1 MTVKE
6 LCREE
11 RMLVGVFSVTFCM
24 FIHRLFDV
32 IGNVENFMFNVVLHL
47 FGDVRMTIVQTSIP
61 NELHKKLVEISKSEK
76 RSIKEIVR
84 EAIEDWLI
92 WNEGTVEDPFLN
104 LKPVD
109 FGVKTNVE
117 EIEKVLYGRSE

>member
-1 MTVKE
+1 MTV
-6 LCREE
+6 
-11 RMLVGVFSVTFCM
+11 
-24 FIHRLFDV
+24 
-32 IGNVENFMFNVVLHL
+32 
-47 FGDVRMTIVQTSIP
+47 VQTSIP
-61 NELHKKLVEISKSEK
+61 DELHKKLVEISKSEK

-92 WNEGTVEDPFLN
+92 WNERIVDDPFLN

-109 FGVKTNVE
+109 FGVKTNVK

>member
-1 MTVKE
+1 
-6 LCREE
+6 
-11 RMLVGVFSVTFCM
+11 M

-32 IGNVENFMFNVVLHL
+32 MGNVKKFIFNVILHL
-47 FGDVRMTIVQTSIP
+47 IDDVRMTVVQTSIP
-61 NELHKKLVEISKSEK
+61 DELHKKLVEISKSEK
-76 RSIKEIVR
+76 KSIKEIVR

-92 WNEGTVEDPFLN
+92 WNEGIVEDPFLN

-117 EIEKVLYGRSE
+117 VIERVLYGRSE

>member
-1 MTVKE
+1 
-6 LCREE
+6 
-11 RMLVGVFSVTFCM
+11 M
-24 FIHRLFDV
+24 FIHGLFDV
-32 IGNVENFMFNVVLHL
+32 IGNVKKFIFNVVLHL
-47 FGDVRMTIVQTSIP
+47 FGDVGMTVVQTSIP
-61 NELHKKLVEISKSEK
+61 DELHKKLVEISKSEK
-76 RSIKEIVR
+76 KSIKEIVR

-117 EIEKVLYGRSE
+117 GIERVLYGRSE